1 MLDVYM
7 DYKMASAFINAAD
20 KTTKEKDLR
29 KRNRLTKAELFIRQ
43 SCNLKLDANIKKFNS
58 NIYTFFTQG
67 VGENGTVVSKEFIE
81 DEITENR
88 WAVALLDKVNPL
100 ISNTS
105 KSNLTISKEQLWES
119 LFSLMF
125 NSPEQVT
132 AFQIIPNDLQ
142 NGRNVSSKLN
152 TFYGWKTF
160 KKHNILPL
168 TDAVIIDPYF
178 LQPEEFKDSYYQYD
192 VANYVEKSL
201 GPMLEL
207 LYANSLD
214 KPLTVN
220 IFTRLPKNQK
230 TTLLNPQELFDCLN
244 LYAQKFIKPINLLI
258 VVGRKLNLKYRVMY
272 TNYFALNSELS
283 FYQFQNEFVTGNEEA
298 RLIISPFAVDEVK
311 TDLHN
316 SMIRDLSKLYHLYF
330 ERNAQIYGQRKNLSP
345 MLIQAHN
352 QLNPTN
358 Q

>member
-88 WAVALLDKVNPL
+88 WAVALLDTSNEITKVV
-100 ISNTS
+100 S
-105 KSNLTISKEQLWES
+105 KHIFVINRDKLWDDLDTL
-119 LFSLMF
+119 LFSK
-125 NSPEQVT
+125 PEQVKM
-132 AFQIIPNDLQ
+132 FPIIPVGLSNFKEPVNSLNAF
-142 NGRNVSSKLN
+142 NGWN
-152 TFYGWKTF
+152 TLI
-160 KKHNILPL
+160 KHPLVPL
-168 TDAVIIDPYF
+168 TDAIIIDSYF
-178 LQPEEFKDSYYQYD
+178 LKPEAFRDIYGDYD
-192 VANYVEKSL
+192 VPAYVEDSL
-201 GPMLEL
+201 IPL
-207 LYANSLD
+207 LKLLSKYALNEQ
-214 KPLTVN
+214 LTVN
-220 IFTRLPKNQK
+220 IFTEFHVDADNIAEELLSQLEKSIKEHELGIILILVVTKFLNQHK
-230 TTLLNPQELFDCLN
+230 RIL
-244 LYAQKFIKPINLLI
+244 
-258 VVGRKLNLKYRVMY
+258 Y
-272 TNYFALNSELS
+272 TNYFSLKTELS
-283 FYQFQNEFVTGNEEA
+283 FYHFKNDEVTGYKKDEVS
-298 RLIISPFAVDEVK
+298 IYPFASDNPS
-311 TDLHN
+311 TDPHSIML
-316 SMIRDLSKLYHLYF
+316 MDLAEFYALVQKP
-330 ERNAQIYGQRKNLSP
+330 ATKIYGHKANLSP